1 MWGVNNKEA
10 PVRLCT
16 LADSSSRDFEFKA
29 LDATA
34 NPYLALAA
42 LLTAGLLV
50 SFRDFLCTH
59 QRSQH
64 IEDHRLLNEPNHHAL
79 KFHVRREMHAIDCY
93 SNRADLSRWGVLPDS
108 RAINSPAYGK
118 TMRLGWQCRAL
129 RRRQFSPR
137 HCRWI
142 REHCQPRSR
151 THGGSS
157 RSPPILLRL
166 YQRSMPILVRSAG
179 VPHTLYIASIIS
191 GACIGVHVVIAQ

>member
-1 MWGVNNKEA
+1 MQHTWALAASFFLGAHGFQTERACIRGGVCRVWGVNNKEA

-59 QRSQH
+59 QGSQH

-93 SNRADLSRWGVLPDS
+93 SNRAG
-108 RAINSPAYGK
+108 
-118 TMRLGWQCRAL
+118 
-129 RRRQFSPR
+129 F
-137 HCRWI
+137 
-142 REHCQPRSR
+142 E
-151 THGGSS
+151 
-157 RSPPILLRL
+157 
-166 YQRSMPILVRSAG
+166 
-179 VPHTLYIASIIS
+179 
-191 GACIGVHVVIAQ
+191 